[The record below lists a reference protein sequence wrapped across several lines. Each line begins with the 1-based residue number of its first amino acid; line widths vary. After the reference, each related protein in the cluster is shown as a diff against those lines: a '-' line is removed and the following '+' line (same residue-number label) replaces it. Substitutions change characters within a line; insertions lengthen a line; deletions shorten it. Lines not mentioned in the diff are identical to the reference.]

1 MSISE
6 PFVRRPVATSLL
18 AAAVLLAGVLAYTKL
33 PVAPLPTVDFPT
45 IQVSAAMPGASPET
59 MASSIATPLER
70 RFGRI
75 AGLTEM
81 TSASSLGSTSITL
94 QFDLD
99 RNVDAAARDVQAAIA
114 AAGGE
119 LPPNL
124 PLKPTYKKVNPADA
138 PILII
143 ALTSETL
150 PLPQVFDAANTV
162 LAQKIAQVRGV
173 GQVFVAG
180 GQQPA
185 VRVQV
190 DPASLAGMGVGTSDV
205 RGALGRTTT
214 DEAKGTIV
222 GKVQSAGI
230 GANDQVFDAR
240 GYTPLIVSKSGPV
253 AATLGDVARVR
264 DDVEN
269 NRVAGW
275 ADGKRAVILVIRKQP
290 AANILETNERIL
302 KLLPELATS
311 ISPAIKMAV
320 SSDRTQTI
328 RASVE
333 DVEKTLGL
341 SVLLVVFVVFVFLRS
356 VRATLVPTIAIPLS
370 LVGTFGVMWLLDYS
384 IDNLSLMALTISTG
398 FVVDDAI
405 VVTENIA
412 RAIERGARPFDA
424 ALQGAKQIGFTI
436 VSITA
441 SLLAVFVPVLLMGGI
456 VGRLFRE
463 FAVTLSVAIAM
474 SALVSL
480 TLTPMMCALLLRPET
495 PAARGGALMRA
506 SERAFDAMLAFY
518 ERGLRWAL
526 EHRATML
533 LVTLITVLVNV
544 ALFVYMP
551 KGLFPQQDTGLLM
564 AATEAAQDVSY
575 AAMAR
580 LQQQVNDVLDKDPDI
595 DHYVAFIGSGGFGTS
610 NTGSAFIT
618 LKALPPRKASADQV
632 RARLRGKLSKIE
644 GINTYLQS
652 RQDVSVG
659 GRMSRTQYQYT
670 LQDANLDELRVWAP
684 RVLEAISKLP
694 QLKDVNTD
702 QKDAGLELDVD
713 VDRDTAARLG
723 VSMKDVDDALYD
735 IYGQRF
741 VATTFTQMNEYHVVL
756 EARERY
762 RSTPDTLSGI
772 YVRSGTGAIVP
783 LRALAKTKVA
793 STPLT
798 VSHNGQFP
806 AVTLSFNLT
815 EGASLG
821 QAVDAIRRAEFDI
834 HLPPSIH
841 AEFQGTA
848 QAFTASLHNEPLLV
862 AAALLTVYIVLG
874 ILYESY
880 VHPVT
885 ILSTLPSAGIGA
897 LVALMLFGV
906 DLSVIAIVGL
916 LLLIG
921 IVKKNAILLIDFA
934 IEARRTSGATG
945 IDAIVR
951 ACSLRFRPIMMTTLA
966 ALFGAL
972 PLAFGHGLGSELRR
986 PLGIT
991 IVGGLL
997 ASQLLTLYT
1006 TPVVYLALDRWTKTH
1021 KFDASGRK
1029 SWANPGEPND
1039 AVQHPGGLRA

>member
-1 MSISE
+1 
-6 PFVRRPVATSLL
+6 VATSLL
-18 AAAVLLAGVLAYTKL
+18 AAAILLAGALAYSKL
-33 PVAPLPTVDFPT
+33 PVAPLPRVDFPT
-45 IQVSAAMPGASPET
+45 IQISATLPGASPET
-59 MASSIATPLER
+59 MASSVATPLER

-124 PLKPTYKKVNPADA
+124 PLKPTYRKVNPADA
-138 PILII
+138 PILIV
-143 ALTSETL
+143 ALTSDTL
-150 PLPQVFDAANTV
+150 PLSEVFDAANTI
-162 LAQKIAQVRGV
+162 LAQKISQVRGV

-190 DPASLAGMGVGTSDV
+190 DPASLAGMGVSTAQV
-205 RGALGRTTT
+205 RDAIGQTTT
-214 DEAKGTIV
+214 DEAKGTLT
-222 GKVQSAGI
+222 GLSQSSGI
-230 GANDQVFDAR
+230 GANDQLFDAR
-240 GYTPLIVSKSGPV
+240 GYSPLVV
-253 AATLGDVARVR
+253 ARNGADTALLGNVARVT

-275 ADGKRAVILVIRKQP
+275 ADGKRAVLLVIRKQP
-290 AANILETNERIL
+290 SANIIETNELIL

-311 ISPAIKMAV
+311 ISPAIKMEI

-328 RASVE
+328 KASVE

-341 SVLLVVFVVFVFLRS
+341 SVLLVIVVVFAFLRS
-356 VRATLVPTIAIPLS
+356 ARATLVPTVAIPLS

-405 VVTENIA
+405 VVTENIT
-412 RAIERGARPFDA
+412 RSIESGKKPFDA
-424 ALQGAKQIGFTI
+424 ALEGAKQIGFTI

-463 FAVTLSVAIAM
+463 FAITLSVAIAM

-480 TLTPMMCALLLRPET
+480 TLTPMMCAYLLKPDRPPSE
-495 PAARGGALMRA
+495 GGRLMRT

-518 ERGLRWAL
+518 ERGLRWAI
-526 EHRATML
+526 EHRKTML
-533 LVTLITVLVNV
+533 LVTFVTIGVNV
-544 ALFVYMP
+544 ALFIATP

-564 AATEAAQDVSY
+564 GATEAAQDVSY
-575 AAMAR
+575 PGMKR
-580 LQQQVNDVLDKDPDI
+580 LAEKVNGVLDKDPDI

-618 LKALPPRKASADQV
+618 LKPLPPRRWSADQV
-632 RARLRGKLSKIE
+632 LGRLRGKLAEIE
-644 GINTYLQS
+644 GITTYMQS

-670 LQDANLDELRVWAP
+670 VQDANLDELRTWAP
-684 RVLEAISKLP
+684 QLMQALTKLR

-723 VSMKDVDDALYD
+723 VSVQNVDDALYD

-756 EARERY
+756 EAAERY
-762 RSTPDTLSGI
+762 RAAPDSLSGI
-772 YVRSGTGAIVP
+772 YVRSASGAVVP
-783 LRALAKTKVA
+783 LRALAKTRMA
-793 STPLT
+793 NTPLT
-798 VSHNGQFP
+798 VNHNGQFP
-806 AVTLSFNLT
+806 SITLSFNLA
-815 EGASLG
+815 EGTSLG
-821 QAVDAIRRAEFDI
+821 QAVTAIETAEAAI
-834 HLPPSIH
+834 HLPSSVH

-848 QAFTASLHNEPLLV
+848 QAFTASLRNEPVLV
-862 AAALLTVYIVLG
+862 VAALLAVYIVLG

-880 VHPVT
+880 VHPIT

-934 IEARRTSGATG
+934 IEAERVEGASPTE
-945 IDAIVR
+945 AIVK
-951 ACSLRFRPIMMTTLA
+951 ACTLRFRPILMTTFA

-972 PLAFGHGLGSELRR
+972 PLAFGHGLGSELRK

-997 ASQLLTLYT
+997 ASQMLTLYT
-1006 TPVVYLALDRWTKTH
+1006 TPVVYLALDRWTRKRRP
-1021 KFDASGRK
+1021 DARGRN
-1029 SWANPGEPND
+1029 SSPNAGSAHD
-1039 AVQHPGGLRA
+1039 AMQHPDPLRA